1 MKTGLRVI
9 LVLFIILIV
18 GLVIAF
24 FSLDRIVHKG
34 IETVGPA
41 VAKVEVKVKN
51 VHISPF
57 SGSGK
62 LGGLLVGNPPGYK
75 SPSAIQVGSVA
86 MKLEPKSVLGD
97 KIVVHSLRMEAPEI
111 TFEGGPKD
119 NNLNKILENVQG
131 TEEKAPATKE
141 EKKAQ
146 ARKLQVDDFLLTG
159 GKVHVNSSLLGG
171 KTATLPIPEIH
182 LTGLGQGPEGITPAE
197 LTKRVLKE
205 VLDGTLKSI
214 GSGVTELGKEVTGGL
229 KNVSTNTVE
238 KATKGIGDLFKKK

>member
-159 GKVHVNSSLLGG
+159 GKVHVNSPLLGG

-182 LTGLGQGPEGITPAE
+182 LTGLGQGAGQPVGGRGYDGYTLPPRGEGVFASSDQAE
-197 LTKRVLKE
+197 GPLSQLTFSLSCEPPSAAGAR
-205 VLDGTLKSI
+205 
-214 GSGVTELGKEVTGGL
+214 
-229 KNVSTNTVE
+229 
-238 KATKGIGDLFKKK
+238 A

>member
-1 MKTGLRVI
+1 MKTGLRVLI
-9 LVLFIILIV
+9 VLFIILIV

-24 FSLDRIVHKG
+24 LSLDKIVHKG
-34 IETVGPA
+34 IESVGPA
-41 VAKVEVKVKN
+41 VAKVEVKVKD
-51 VHISPF
+51 VHLSLF

-62 LGGLLVGNPPGYK
+62 IGGLLVGNPPGFK
-75 SPSAIQVGSVA
+75 SPAAIQVGTVA
-86 MKLEPKSVLGD
+86 MKLEPKSVFGD
-97 KIVVHSLRMEAPEI
+97 KIIVRSLHMEAPEI

-119 NNLNKILENVQG
+119 NNLNKILENVEG
-131 TEEKAPATKE
+131 TEQKAPATKE

-159 GKVHVNSSLLGG
+159 AKVHVNSPLLGG

-182 LTGLGQGPEGITPAE
+182 LTNLGQGPEGITPAE

-214 GSGVTELGKEVTGGL
+214 SSGVGELGKEVTSGL
-229 KNVSTNTVE
+229 KDASTNAVD
-238 KATKGIGDLFKKK
+238 KATKSIGGLFKKK